1 MWYGTQENLIRGAF
15 NYGKNRFF
23 KTVLVSYS
31 AFTSQTT
38 HSTSRGLPVWISSP
52 LSELSSGKNT
62 WELREQTEERGF
74 HGSLLCS
81 TIRQK
86 KKILFYSEKRQ
97 FWWGRSLRQAKKW
110 LRDCVLH
117 SASLLCCKRDMCLC
131 KCLSVWYSC
140 SADAEGNVY
149 GGRFLLIPPCP
160 LRHYPGPASLMHTA
174 AQLCV
179 PCTASYRRS

>member
-1 MWYGTQENLIRGAF
+1 MALRKI
-15 NYGKNRFF
+15 
-23 KTVLVSYS
+23 SYVGPS
-31 AFTSQTT
+31 IMGRTDSSKKFWFRTALSLL
-38 HSTSRGLPVWISSP
+38 RLPTALAEASLFGFP
-52 LSELSSGKNT
+52 HPFLSSLQVRTLESSESKQK
-62 WELREQTEERGF
+62 REAFMVHFCAAQLG
-74 HGSLLCS
+74 
-81 TIRQK
+81 K